1 MNDPK
6 GQRTQHDLSPETPTS
21 RPAALWALWKSSSP
35 LSLTGG
41 LPQFPYISKSWR
53 IIGISGQVG
62 EVQTKDFGPVTVE
75 TNNWRLTFH
84 LTGDFFSQVEG
95 KECHPCNPSL
105 FL

>member
-1 MNDPK
+1 M
-6 GQRTQHDLSPETPTS
+6 
-21 RPAALWALWKSSSP
+21 
-35 LSLTGG
+35 
-41 LPQFPYISKSWR
+41 
-53 IIGISGQVG
+53 GISGQVG